1 VSETV
6 NGYLC
11 RDCAD
16 VALAKRGVDP
26 AHPKRNEEVRR
37 TEAAVALGLNQ
48 PSAAG
53 SSLGARLNLYA

>member
-26 AHPKRNEEVRR
+26 ARRQGDERIHP
-37 TEAAVALGLNQ
+37 TEAAVALGVNQ
-48 PSAAG
+48 PSPAA

>member
-26 AHPKRNEEVRR
+26 AQPRRDEEVRR
-37 TEAAVALGLNQ
+37 TEAAIALGLNQ
-48 PSAAG
+48 PAPAG
-53 SSLGARLNLYA
+53 SSLGARINLYA